1 MFHRLLVALDSS
13 PDARRALAK
22 AVELAQATNATLTLM
37 SVMPEPSDWVMGAA
51 YFASIDAGSMRREAE
66 RSCEAVLDA
75 AVATVPEDLSV
86 VRIVREGTPGQTIVD
101 EVRVGG
107 YDLIVMGSRGRSEL
121 RSLVLGSVSHD
132 VIQASPVPVLVV
144 HAADVGRDE
153 PYFSPRTRALPSS
166 PRDG

>member
-1 MFHRLLVALDSS
+1 MFHRLLVAVDSS
-13 PDARRALAK
+13 PDAQRALAE

-37 SVMPEPSDWVMGAA
+37 SVIPEPSDWVMGAA
-51 YFASIDAGSMRREAE
+51 YFASIDAGSIRREAE

-75 AVATVPEDLSV
+75 AVGTVPEDLSV
-86 VRIVREGTPGQTIVD
+86 VRILRQGTPGPAILD

-121 RSLVLGSVSHD
+121 RSLVLGSVSHH

-144 HAADVGRDE
+144 HAADVGRAE
-153 PYFSPRTRALPSS
+153 RYLSPRLQSSPSS